1 MHVDKNVD
9 NLSKFVYNYAKNL
22 LNYILNNNYIKLLN
36 FDKKINFKKSRK
48 ILQFLQQSLKI
59 ILKFACFKP
68 NS

>member
-48 ILQFLQQSLKI
+48 ILQFLQQSL
-59 ILKFACFKP
+59 
-68 NS
+68 